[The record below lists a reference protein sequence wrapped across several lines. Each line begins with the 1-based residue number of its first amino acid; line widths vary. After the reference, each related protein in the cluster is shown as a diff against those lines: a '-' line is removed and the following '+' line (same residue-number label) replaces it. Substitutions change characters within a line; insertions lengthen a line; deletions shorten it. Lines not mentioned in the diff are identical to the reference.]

1 MKKILLVVLFLFSQI
16 THSNEVLI
24 TLATI
29 NNIPI
34 SNKDLSDEILV
45 LNTLNKTR
53 EVNQNLL
60 KKIAFKNLINDTLMN
75 LEIEKKK
82 ISSNKENIK
91 KIYNNFLTEV
101 GKEKK
106 ISPVIKNKILNKI
119 RLQENWNSLIIKIY
133 YQKINIDINEIEK
146 KIKDLGYKDFN
157 DSKVMTL
164 KKKMMSD
171 KRDKKFN
178 MYSAKHLNIIKKEH
192 LIKIFK

>member
-60 KKIAFKNLINDTLMN
+60 KKIAFKNLINDTL
-75 LEIEKKK
+75 
-82 ISSNKENIK
+82 ISELLNFMEVKHQIK
-91 KIYNNFLTEV
+91 KI
-101 GKEKK
+101 
-106 ISPVIKNKILNKI
+106 
-119 RLQENWNSLIIKIY
+119 
-133 YQKINIDINEIEK
+133 
-146 KIKDLGYKDFN
+146 
-157 DSKVMTL
+157 
-164 KKKMMSD
+164 
-171 KRDKKFN
+171 
-178 MYSAKHLNIIKKEH
+178 
-192 LIKIFK
+192 